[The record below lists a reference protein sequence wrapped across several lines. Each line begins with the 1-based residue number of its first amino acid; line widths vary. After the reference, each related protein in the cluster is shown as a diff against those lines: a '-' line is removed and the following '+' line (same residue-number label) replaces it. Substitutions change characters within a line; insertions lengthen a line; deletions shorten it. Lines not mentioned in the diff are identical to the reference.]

1 MAVKPVAKLNEILEE
16 IQIVLAQ
23 ELLDKLKSGKARAS
37 DYNVARQLLKD
48 NSYEVLQGVGEDPLR
63 KLTEELPFDDKEEH

>member
-23 ELLDKLKSGKARAS
+23 ELLDKPRQIHNISG
-37 DYNVARQLLKD
+37 
-48 NSYEVLQGVGEDPLR
+48 EI
-63 KLTEELPFDDKEEH
+63 EE